1 MPWRERSNRGLNKY
15 MQGKVQVILLA
26 VLVVVCVL
34 GLAAFVGVNYG
45 GDIKAMMHQEP
56 DSSET
61 KPFYVPMEKLVISVD
76 SDKTIYFTMMEI
88 TLETGNEQS
97 MELINYYMPVIRN
110 VFVKSLSQRGFVA
123 MRHYLKDIN
132 KLQEELNQELAEVLE
147 RYKIAGIVDKV
158 LITKLVIQ

>member
-1 MPWRERSNRGLNKY
+1 MPWRDRSNRGLNKN
-15 MQGKVQVILLA
+15 MQGKVQLILLA

-45 GDIKAMMHQEP
+45 DDIKAMMHQEP

-61 KPFYVPMEKLVISVD
+61 KPLYVPMEKLVISVD
-76 SDKTIYFTMMEI
+76 SDKTIYFTMVEI

-110 VFVKSLSQRGFVA
+110 VFVKSLSQRDFVA
-123 MRHYLKDIN
+123 VRHYLKDIG
-132 KLQEELNQELAEVLE
+132 KLQEELNQELTEVLE